1 MKVLSALDYLKR
13 ELKVIHRDVKP
24 PNVLLS
30 RNGHIKMCDFGIS
43 GYLVNS
49 IVYTVTGS
57 QNYMAVG
64 YICSR
69 PQLPLLSMI
78 IT

>member
-1 MKVLSALDYLKR
+1 VKVLSALDYLKR

-30 RNGHIKMCDFGIS
+30 RNGHVKMCDFGIS

-57 QNYMAVG
+57 QNYMAVS
-64 YICSR
+64 YICSH
-69 PQLPLLSMI
+69 PQLPWLSMV